1 MNKEPAVYLE
11 KEVIAKGR
19 EEDLKSQLIP
29 IDRKLWEINKYQN
42 FLSWRR
48 DKIVVE
54 INKFMK
60 KFE

>member
-1 MNKEPAVYLE
+1 ME

-19 EEDLKSQLIP
+19 EDELKSQLIP
-29 IDRKLWEINKYQN
+29 IDKKLWEINKYQD
-42 FLSWRR
+42 FSVWRR
-48 DKIVVE
+48 EKIVVE